1 MGLSMKTKGQEGL
14 SLVEM
19 MVTVAILGI
28 LIGVL
33 SRFYLQ
39 SQSSMID
46 IENRTDL
53 AAITQVV
60 GVNMRTG
67 LLQDYV
73 VLGDMTENPAVNA
86 AQAMTLYSN
95 YYSYLSA
102 GVAASPSNAPLAVTN
117 TKAPVVIDDNEIT
130 GGATSFSSYIGNSLV
145 MIAAVQPI
153 VLTGITDNAAIS
165 SGGVWSA
172 TTATPLEDVRLG
184 REQIVAYYLAADPVR
199 KVSNVSG
206 RPQPALKLVEWR
218 SQPYVDYQDISGLFL
233 TFSSST
239 GSYSEVG
246 GVHLTNTVN
255 ALIAL
260 GYLYALDPSQDDASQ
275 AFHLLQ
281 NSATVPI
288 VLTPTAVGTLKEQS
302 WAFEDE
308 FSDTEDPNPNP
319 LKPRYHV
326 VSSTHHGGI
335 AGVPSTYSIAYNTL
349 GANGASGSYTI
360 HQILGGMQGVIQV
373 PLICTPPNGGSLF
386 PGGFETAI
394 YGPGATQREAW
405 ARMVY
410 IASSG
415 ARTSNMTDQQY
426 TGNEAVVDVAFS
438 NLKY

>member
-1 MGLSMKTKGQEGL
+1 MKTKGQEGL
-14 SLVEM
+14 SLIEM

-46 IENRTDL
+46 TENRTDL
-53 AAITQVV
+53 AAITEVV
-60 GVNMRTG
+60 GINMRTG

-73 VLGDMTENPAVNA
+73 VLGDMTENPGVSA
-86 AQAMTLYSN
+86 AQAMTIYSN

-130 GGATSFSSYIGNSLV
+130 GGATSFSTYMGNSLV
-145 MIAAVQPI
+145 MIAAIQPI
-153 VLTGITDNAAIS
+153 VLTGITDNAALS
-165 SGGVWSA
+165 STGTWNETG
-172 TTATPLEDVRLG
+172 TATPLEDVRLG
-184 REQIVAYYLAADPVR
+184 REQIVAYYLATDPVR

-206 RPQPALKLVEWR
+206 RSQPALKLVEWR
-218 SQPYVDYQDISGLFL
+218 SQPYIDYQDISGLFL
-233 TFSSST
+233 TYSSST

-246 GVHLTNTVN
+246 GIHLTNTVS

-260 GYLYALDPSQDDASQ
+260 GYQYAMDPSQDDASQ

-281 NSATVPI
+281 SSASVPI
-288 VLTPTAVGTLKEQS
+288 VLTPSTMGSLKEQS
-302 WAFEDE
+302 WAYEDE
-308 FSDTEDPNPNP
+308 FNDTEDPNPSP
-319 LKPRYHV
+319 LSPRHKV
-326 VSSTHHGGI
+326 VTTTHHGGV

-349 GANGASGSYTI
+349 GANGASGIYTI
-360 HQILGGMQGVIQV
+360 HQILGGMQGVLQV
-373 PLICTPPNGGSLF
+373 PLIANGNSLS
-386 PGGFETAI
+386 PGGFETAV
-394 YGPGATQREAW
+394 YGPSSNQREAY
-405 ARMVY
+405 ARVVY